1 MASMDIAEFLAA
13 RWDERAAAAKAAGY
27 GAAGDYLWQEV
38 DPDRMPGLIGTGCG
52 DVVTFNQG
60 TPAYAVSPSRGQA
73 THIALNDPAAVLADI
88 AAKRAILAEHVRA
101 PWFTEDTLARWR
113 SGGHVPEERIAA
125 AAASASCARCHKVIP
140 DAAVDEDRC
149 ADFDYPCPTVRLLAV
164 PFASH
169 PDYDPSWRPEQ

>member
-1 MASMDIAEFLAA
+1 MADMGITDFLAA
-13 RWDERAAAAKAAGY
+13 RWDELEAAAKAAGY
-27 GAAGDYLWQEV
+27 GAAGDYLWQEI

-88 AAKRAILAEHVRA
+88 EAKRKILAAMTALKHVYIEGDSWYSCSQAVDPYEPGEGPGSGCLDENRA
-101 PWFTEDTLARWR
+101 GNPCDCGRDRL
-113 SGGHVPEERIAA
+113 V
-125 AAASASCARCHKVIP
+125 
-140 DAAVDEDRC
+140 AAVLG
-149 ADFDYPCPTVRLLAV
+149 ALAV

-169 PDYDPSWRPEQ
+169 PGYDPSWRPEQ